1 MCRTIVFLFLYV
13 HALYLS
19 AECNRK
25 VESLFDAESLP
36 SEICLPEGYVINNV
50 SFTDSNKDGLEDI
63 WITWHKEKFE
73 IGDTTF
79 VSVYFQSK
87 DSSYSL
93 NKTFSNIFPV
103 WFGNYDYRTIDVN
116 SLPEKWK
123 SIFRKY
129 SDMYEVSPL
138 DLRYYSIEENLINL
152 AVLYDAGSFLRI
164 IYKYDV
170 KKNNWLYFN
179 SCIHISLTESETPI
193 DLSKV
198 VGPTIDDFDYLHIFE

>member
-19 AECNRK
+19 AECSRK
-25 VESLFDAESLP
+25 VESLFDADRLP

>member
-25 VESLFDAESLP
+25 VESLFDADRLP

-179 SCIHISLTESETPI
+179 SCIHISLIESETPI